1 MTSEVIVVERVG
13 AYDAK
18 ARLAELLRRAAQGE
32 TILITKNG
40 QPIACLTPPPQ
51 GRTRTVTE
59 AVQALKEFA
68 NGRQLGMRIR
78 EAIEEGRRY

>member
-1 MTSEVIVVERVG
+1 MERVG

-18 ARLAELLRRAAQGE
+18 ARLAELLQRAAQGE

-40 QPIACLTPPPQ
+40 QPMACLTPPPQ
-51 GRTRTVTE
+51 GRNRTMTE
-59 AVQALKEFA
+59 TVQALKEFSK
-68 NGRQLGMRIR
+68 GRKLGMRIR

>member
-1 MTSEVIVVERVG
+1 VERVG

-18 ARLAELLRRAAQGE
+18 ARLAELLQRVAQGE

-40 QPIACLTPPPQ
+40 RPMAYLTPPPQ
-51 GRTRTVTE
+51 GRDRSVTE

-68 NGRQLGMRIR
+68 KGRQLGMRIR